1 MAITAIPRTLMPS
14 GLTANQTAEM
24 FIRVGVTGVKPMLD
38 TMLNVMTAVERADN
52 LRKIALRAAK
62 PLEQS
67 YRTKALHHDCT
78 GNLAASTRTK
88 SKTYKGTGIG
98 IAVVG
103 PEQTGNE
110 GATGDRPSGN
120 HAWLVEFGS
129 GARQPGTQNRKTYVN
144 VHQLINRRMRVAA
157 RLEDS
162 EAFARRS
169 AGYYFLMSSWF
180 EPTRQ
185 ARAGRGYPHDFLP
198 AKNNKPRVFTIHP
211 GETYG
216 AMPALGLMQQSISD
230 SASRV
235 SGILRAGIIDAINA
249 AVTRAL

>member
-1 MAITAIPRTLMPS
+1 MAITAIPRTLPPS
-14 GLTANQTAEM
+14 GLTGKQTADL
-24 FIRVGVTGVKPMLD
+24 FIRVGVTGAKPLLD
-38 TMLNVMTAVERADN
+38 TMLNVMTRTERADT

-62 PLEQS
+62 PLEES
-67 YRTKALHHDCT
+67 YRAKALYHDCT
-78 GNLAASTRTK
+78 GNLAASTRIK
-88 SKTYKGTGIG
+88 SKTYRGTGVG

-144 VHQLINRRMRVAA
+144 VHQLINRRMSLVS

-162 EAFARRS
+162 EKFAKRTT
-169 AGYYFLMSSWF
+169 GYYFLMSSWF

-185 ARAGRGYPHDFLP
+185 ARAGKGYPHDFLP
-198 AKNNKPRVFTIHP
+198 AKNGKRRVFTIHP

-230 SASRV
+230 SSSRV
-235 SGILRAGIIDAINA
+235 AGILRAGIIDAINA
-249 AVTRAL
+249 AVSGGL